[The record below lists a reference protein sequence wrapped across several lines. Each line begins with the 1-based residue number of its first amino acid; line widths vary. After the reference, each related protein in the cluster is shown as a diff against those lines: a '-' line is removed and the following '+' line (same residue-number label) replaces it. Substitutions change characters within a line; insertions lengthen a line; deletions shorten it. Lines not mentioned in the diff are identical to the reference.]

1 MKLTTSLMAIA
12 AVTAGCASSTV
23 PPPNDSL
30 ASAVDTV
37 RSAWNVGVK
46 GDAVAEEHMRR
57 AKSEIDRAIVLM
69 REGKNEEARHLL
81 ARANVDAELALE
93 LGRENV
99 MQRRA
104 HDAEAVVETARQGQ

>member
-1 MKLTTSLMAIA
+1 MKLTTSLVAIAIA
-12 AVTAGCASSTV
+12 AAGCAKTV

-37 RSAWNVGVK
+37 RSAWSVGIK
-46 GDAVAEEHMRR
+46 GDAAAEEHMRH

-69 REGKNEEARHLL
+69 REGKNDEARHLL

-93 LGRENV
+93 LGREKL

-104 HDAEAVVETARQGQ
+104 HEAEAVVETARQGQ